1 MRIQE
6 SAVYSLLNLMHL
18 KIYKG
23 LGVAGV
29 AGVNWELQY
38 LWELRELHYVIGPNQ
53 YSKRK
58 RAITIDEKLQYI
70 CGKFYIV
77 SQWDPIATIT
87 NIT

>member
-38 LWELRELHYVIGPNQ
+38 LRELRELHYVIGPLYNTVL
-53 YSKRK
+53 SS
-58 RAITIDEKLQYI
+58 ITGLNVPYM
-70 CGKFYIV
+70 
-77 SQWDPIATIT
+77 
-87 NIT
+87 